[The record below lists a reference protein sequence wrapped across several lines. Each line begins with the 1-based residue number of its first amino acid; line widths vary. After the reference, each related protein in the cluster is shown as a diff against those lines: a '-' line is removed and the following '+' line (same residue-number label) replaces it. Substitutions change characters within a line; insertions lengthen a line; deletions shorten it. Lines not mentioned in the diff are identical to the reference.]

1 MLSHWGDF
9 EKVKL
14 SNVFFVSV
22 AETKLSFF
30 LKKKKDK
37 NPQSE
42 IMICLFLL

>member
-14 SNVFFVSV
+14 SNVFSVSV

-30 LKKKKDK
+30 LKKKDK